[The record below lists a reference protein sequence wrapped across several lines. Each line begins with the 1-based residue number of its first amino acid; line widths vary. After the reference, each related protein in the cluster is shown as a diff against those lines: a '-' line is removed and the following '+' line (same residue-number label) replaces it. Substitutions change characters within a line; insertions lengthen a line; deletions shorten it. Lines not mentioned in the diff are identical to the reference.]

1 MIGPRNLRGG
11 NDTVHSPEMTYGNRS
26 KKCTNSVPAVLQ
38 RNQNNNTVSAS
49 NMKESV
55 RRRFDRKAICE
66 WVQDTAKELTDVAL
80 HRCGLVLFLYDIK
93 DIRLISQKQKL
104 F

>member
-1 MIGPRNLRGG
+1 
-11 NDTVHSPEMTYGNRS
+11 
-26 KKCTNSVPAVLQ
+26 
-38 RNQNNNTVSAS
+38 
-49 NMKESV
+49 MKESV